1 MSISSHQFVVKAI
14 CLFCIAHHICEAFTP
29 SSSSTPLHQHA
40 NQVISTNQPHYSDS
54 MEAATAYTTERIPT
68 ALFSSFYD
76 DFEDFEMNKGD
87 GNKDEDEDEDD
98 EDEYAEMDQRSIAE
112 FKSKMSNMFD
122 EDASSEEDSGNGG
135 KVLGTVEDLIKFAR
149 TTEGAESSG
158 ADTKAEPL
166 DWAKPTT
173 EIRPGT
179 VLVANPSKFCAD
191 GEYGASS
198 EPSGGG
204 KDFFAS
210 ALGRTGPAPSL
221 LAKFGLTQP
230 PPRHLGADRQADLLP
245 VVIVVSVEGGQIQG
259 ILLNRRTGYLLGDLE
274 QPSEDA
280 SNASNADMAPI
291 LEKFCIQPLW
301 FGGIDSLSVGLDM
314 LHLCPT
320 VNDAK
325 QITEDGMY
333 WGGDPTQAQDAM
345 EDPSLDRI
353 YSGFDF
359 KFFVQSTV
367 WSNAGTLQ
375 SEIDEKV
382 WFSTAVSQN
391 LLFKVCKNSYD
402 YMFIFWWGNSC
413 LRQR

>member
-1 MSISSHQFVVKAI
+1 MYGRTHPIAFKAI
-14 CLFCIAHHICEAFTP
+14 CLLGIANHATDAFIPASGPIST
-29 SSSSTPLHQHA
+29 STPRQF
-40 NQVISTNQPHYSDS
+40 DS
-54 MEAATAYTTERIPT
+54 VETLTAEIRENSQTT
-68 ALFSSFYD
+68 LFSSFYD
-76 DFEDFEMNKGD
+76 DFEDFEFSKG
-87 GNKDEDEDEDD
+87 GDD
-98 EDEYAEMDQRSIAE
+98 NDDDDDDDEYAEMDQRSIAE

-122 EDASSEEDSGNGG
+122 EESSSDSDSETGGN
-135 KVLGTVEDLIKFAR
+135 VIGTVDDLINFAR
-149 TTEGAESSG
+149 KSEG
-158 ADTKAEPL
+158 ADTSTADSQVTSP
-166 DWAKPTT
+166 DWAKPAT

-179 VLVANPSKFCAD
+179 VLVANPSKFCAEGD
-191 GEYGASS
+191 YGAAT

-245 VVIVVSVEGGQIQG
+245 VVIVVSVDGGQVQG
-259 ILLNRRTGYLLGDLE
+259 VLLNRRTGYLLGDLE
-274 QPSEDA
+274 QPSDDGDNVNE
-280 SNASNADMAPI
+280 DMAPI

-325 QITEDGMY
+325 QITEDGMF

-359 KFFVQSTV
+359 KFFVQSTI
-367 WSNAGTLQ
+367 WSNMGTLQ

-382 WFSTAVSQN
+382 WFPASVSQN
-391 LLFKVCKNSYD
+391 ILFKVCSPSD
-402 YMFIFWWGNSC
+402 FTTAM
-413 LRQR
+413 LPAQ